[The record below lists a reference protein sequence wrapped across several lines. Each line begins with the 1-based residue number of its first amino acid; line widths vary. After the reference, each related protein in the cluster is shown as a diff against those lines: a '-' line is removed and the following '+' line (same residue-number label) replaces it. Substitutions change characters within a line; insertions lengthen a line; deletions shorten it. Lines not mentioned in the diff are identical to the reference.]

1 MPISGQNES
10 SSIGEPVRKPSF
22 LSRTEPE
29 EAAADLRG
37 TDASANRLRTHY
49 AAVRQT
55 TEQLT
60 RPLSSEDCQIQS
72 MPDASPTKW
81 HLAHTSWF
89 FETFV
94 LASHAPGYRVFDP
107 SFKFLFNSYYN
118 AIGDRLARPC
128 RGLITHPSLVE
139 VYSYRESVDHAMK
152 SYLESAGESLDANV
166 AAVIELGINHEQQ
179 HQELILTD
187 IKHALAQNPLRPA
200 YCQGVEASS
209 GASAHAIEWL
219 TFPGGLQWVGH
230 DGGGFGFDNE
240 GPRHRVFLEK
250 YQLGSRLVTSGEFIA
265 FIEDGGYARP
275 ELWLSDGWNVASTQ
289 KWRAPLYWEKSDG
302 AYWLTTLGGFRR
314 VSEAEP
320 VCHVSFYEADAFA
333 RWAGARLPT
342 EFEWELA
349 ASHLKPAGNF
359 LEVGHFHPQPAGIGA
374 EIAQCFGD
382 AWEWTQSSYSPY
394 PGSRP
399 APGALGE
406 YNAKF
411 MCNQIVLRGGSCA
424 TPASHIRATYRNF
437 FPPEA
442 RWQFSGIR
450 LAKDV

>member
-1 MPISGQNES
+1 VP
-10 SSIGEPVRKPSF
+10 
-22 LSRTEPE
+22 SRTEPE
-29 EAAADLRG
+29 KAAADRGEMGPAPNLLRG
-37 TDASANRLRTHY
+37 QY
-49 AAVRQT
+49 AVVRQT
-55 TEQLT
+55 TEQLA

-94 LASHAPGYRVFDP
+94 LADRAPGYDVFDQ

-118 AIGDRLARPC
+118 AIGDRLARPS
-128 RGLITHPSLVE
+128 RGLITRPSLDE
-139 VYSYRESVDHAMK
+139 VYAYRASVDQAMQ
-152 SYLESAGESLDANV
+152 SYFEVAGGSLDANV

-200 YCQGVEASS
+200 YREGAEISSSASMR
-209 GASAHAIEWL
+209 AMEWL
-219 TFPGGLQWVGH
+219 DYPGGLEWVGH
-230 DGGGFGFDNE
+230 DGRGFSFDNE
-240 GPRHRVFLEK
+240 GPRHRVFLGP
-250 YQLGSRLVTSGEFIA
+250 YQLGSRLVTNGEFVA
-265 FIEDGGYARP
+265 FIDDGGYTRP
-275 ELWLSDGWNVASTQ
+275 ELWLSDGWNFVSTQ
-289 KWRAPLYWEKSDG
+289 RWKAPLYWEKSGDE
-302 AYWLTTLGGFRR
+302 YWITTLNGFRP
-314 VSEAEP
+314 VSQAEP

-333 RWAGARLPT
+333 RWALARLPT

-349 ASHLKPAGNF
+349 ASQVKPAGN
-359 LEVGHFHPQPAGIGA
+359 LLDAHIFHPQPTELGA
-374 EIAQCFGD
+374 EIAQFFGD
-382 AWEWTQSSYSPY
+382 AWEWTRSSYSPY

-411 MCNQIVLRGGSCA
+411 MCNQIVLRGGSCV
-424 TPASHIRATYRNF
+424 TPVSHIRATYRNF

-450 LAKDV
+450 LARDV